1 MTAYAAPRTT
11 YRPYPPPMGADVVAS
26 VRASLRGYRAAFRAA
41 GAPRQQDADFSA
53 LLLLG
58 RD

>member
-1 MTAYAAPRTT
+1 
-11 YRPYPPPMGADVVAS
+11 MGEEAFAT
-26 VRASLRGYRAAFRAA
+26 VRASLREFRSAFRAV
-41 GAPRQQDADFSA
+41 GSPRQQDADFSA